1 MTTSKALLGVLAGI
15 AAGTVIG
22 IFLAPGKSDRLRK
35 NISKKGGD
43 LADAINEKIDEKF
56 EELLNA
62 ISVKIKK
69 AKAEQSASGAS
80 DV

>member
-1 MTTSKALLGVLAGI
+1 MFWQELPQVRLLEYFWRLANQ
-15 AAGTVIG
+15 TVWE
-22 IFLAPGKSDRLRK
+22 K